1 MGWIRGLTT
10 EERTQFYQAADLGA
24 LFGPRE
30 RENITGVFLNMASL
44 ALYIGPHADD
54 AGGASSV
61 IPTEWTTP
69 TDHFRDDLG
78 TIVAFPLRLVDDPAT
93 FPAVARGWAS
103 VMDDLKR
110 QMSPP

>member
-10 EERTQFYQAADLGA
+10 EERTEFYQQATDLGA

-54 AGGASSV
+54 AAGRLG
-61 IPTEWTTP
+61 P
-69 TDHFRDDLG
+69 DLR
-78 TIVAFPLRLVDDPAT
+78 TLHA
-93 FPAVARGWAS
+93 
-103 VMDDLKR
+103 
-110 QMSPP
+110 